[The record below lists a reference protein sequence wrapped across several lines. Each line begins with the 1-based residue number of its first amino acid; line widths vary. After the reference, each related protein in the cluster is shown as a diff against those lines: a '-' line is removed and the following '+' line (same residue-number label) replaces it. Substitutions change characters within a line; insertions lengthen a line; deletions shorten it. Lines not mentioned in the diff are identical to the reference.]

1 MEIEERGGEG
11 NVLYRITDIKGD
23 MGESARMGLI
33 QQADGDVIVSLAD
46 SKRRV
51 VLSIEF
57 CTAAGGGKYPVIAEK
72 LRELV
77 TAIREPGSVYPGL
90 RRRGE

>member
-1 MEIEERGGEG
+1 MEIEERGGEA
-11 NVLYRITDIKGD
+11 NVLYRITDINGD
-23 MGESARMGLI
+23 MGEATRMGLI

-46 SKRRV
+46 STRGV

-57 CTAAGGGKYPVIAEK
+57 CTAAGGGKYPHIAEK

-77 TAIREPGSVYPGL
+77 TAIREPGNVYPSL
-90 RRRGE
+90 RKKGE